1 MIKWIYEQ
9 KLIIV
14 LNGELSDD
22 LEKYKKRLINNQ
34 NFIIACD
41 GGYNNCKN

>member
-1 MIKWIYEQ
+1 MIKLIYEQ

-22 LEKYKKRLINNQ
+22 LEKYKK
-34 NFIIACD
+34 D
-41 GGYNNCKN
+41 